1 MIGAKKIVIIV
12 LLLLADI
19 SSYAQDAK
27 AGIRLDPPQILVG
40 DQARLF
46 IEVQNNEKAGK
57 LQWAAIPDTFNNLE
71 VIERGKIDTLR
82 QGDVYT
88 YKQRVI
94 ITGFDSGVFKIPAFQ
109 FSVIHAGNTAS
120 IVQTDSL
127 QLLVQ
132 TVAVD
137 TTQPIKPIKGIILV
151 KSSWLDYIWYFIG
164 AAIFIILL
172 VFVIIYFIRN
182 KKAVLPVINKGP
194 VETLQEKTLRLL
206 AEVEAQKLWEKGQ
219 VKEYYVQVTDVL
231 RNYIEARFNT
241 AALELTTDEL
251 LESALR
257 IKEMLPYRGLLGGIL
272 YTADLAK
279 FAKSEPLPAEHIAT
293 MEQAKEFVN
302 LTTPP
307 PVQTKEEK

>member
-1 MIGAKKIVIIV
+1 MIGAKKIVVIV

-19 SSYAQDAK
+19 SSYAQEAK

-88 YKQRVI
+88 YKQRVV

-109 FSVIHAGNTAS
+109 FSVIHAGSTAS

-182 KKAVLPVINKGP
+182 KKAVLPMINKGP

-307 PVQTKEEK
+307 PVQTTEEK